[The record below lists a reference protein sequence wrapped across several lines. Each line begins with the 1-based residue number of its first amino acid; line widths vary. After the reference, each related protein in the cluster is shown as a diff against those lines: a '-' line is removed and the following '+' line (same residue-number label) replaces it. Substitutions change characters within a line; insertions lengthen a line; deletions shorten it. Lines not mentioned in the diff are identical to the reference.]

1 MRTDGRDRRMD
12 GCISTAWTDKKF
24 YGMDTG
30 ILEFF
35 LLTGNELGI
44 RWWVSG
50 YTRRKTNTDTHGGL
64 LRISIPAHRIPLW
77 GASDTR
83 KEHGILANRAL
94 GFSIYLSLFSFS
106 FSLSLARLL

>member
-1 MRTDGRDRRMD
+1 MD

-50 YTRRKTNTDTHGGL
+50 YTRRKTNTDTHRGTAANL
-64 LRISIPAHRIPLW
+64 
-77 GASDTR
+77 DTR
-83 KEHGILANRAL
+83 AQDPTL
-94 GFSIYLSLFSFS
+94 GG
-106 FSLSLARLL
+106 